1 MFFGKKKKNREGV
14 LDDDQI
20 KAVIETLSVNDG
32 ATVER
37 INWDGTTSVVSGRV
51 SHVGNNFDDF
61 ILVEEGSGEGIHFRI
76 KDGDI
81 SKIQRVAISIDLD
94 ETHVESFMPEESILE
109 ILEALDHG
117 DVVNVS
123 FYNPL
128 KGKGDSVVGAIT
140 LKDEYNK
147 IFAVE
152 FEENGELVEKT
163 FDLNQDRI
171 IDIIIL

>member
-1 MFFGKKKKNREGV
+1 MFFGKKKKKREGA
-14 LDDDQI
+14 LEDEQI
-20 KAVIETLSVNDG
+20 REVIQTLSVNDG

-37 INWDGTTSVVSGRV
+37 INWDGTTTLVSGRV
-51 SHVGNNFDDF
+51 SHVGTNFSDF
-61 ILVEEGSGEGIHFRI
+61 ILVEEGSGEGVHFKI
-76 KDGDI
+76 NDGDI

-94 ETHVESFMPEESILE
+94 ETHEESYMTEDAILE

-152 FEENGELVEKT
+152 FEENGELVEKS

-171 IDIIIL
+171 IDIIIM

>member
-1 MFFGKKKKNREGV
+1 MFFGRKKKKREGA
-14 LDDDQI
+14 LEDSQI
-20 KAVIETLSVNDG
+20 REVIQTLAVNDG

-37 INWDGTTSVVSGRV
+37 INWDGSTTIVSGRV
-51 SHVGNNFDDF
+51 SHVGTNFEDF
-61 ILVEEGSGEGIHFRI
+61 ILVEEGSGEGVHFHI
-76 KDGDI
+76 SDGDI

-94 ETHVESFMPEESILE
+94 EHHEEAYMPEETVIEL
-109 ILEALDHG
+109 LEALDHG
-117 DVVNVS
+117 DVVTVS

-152 FEENGELVEKT
+152 YEANGELIEKE
-163 FDLNQDRI
+163 FDLTKERI
-171 IDIIIL
+171 IDIIIM